1 MFGIGWSELVIIA
14 ILALVLLGPERIPQV
29 FATFGKILR
38 ELRATSADLQDEF
51 KRALEENHPMEPPS
65 LPSSSPTSSS
75 SPPPEES
82 SARSELSEKK
92 FGAPVRVKRSG

>member
-65 LPSSSPTSSS
+65 LPSSSP
-75 SPPPEES
+75 PPEES

-92 FGAPVRVKRSG
+92 FGAPVRVKRSA